1 MFVDLSQ
8 VRTPSVLALALLI
21 SACSGSKEDSAADAG
36 SDGAT
41 DGTTDGTADGTTD
54 GTADGTTDGSAD
66 GAADGGDGGGTGT
79 AQVRLAH
86 FGVFPGDTG
95 TAVDIFI
102 NGAASGVTFS
112 FKEATPYVELP
123 AGSYDIDIVPSG
135 GAIGDSVFSVPGFT
149 IADGEIWTA
158 YAAGYVAP
166 TEGGQPFSVFAFK
179 EDHAVPAGQV
189 RVNVV
194 HAAALGALDPVDVWV
209 VDGDCEPTS
218 ILLDN
223 FAYGS
228 VAANVD
234 LPSTEI
240 NVGFD
245 VGGDA
250 TVDACFKIPA
260 TITDAVINLYAV
272 NTSDGKV
279 SLVAV
284 LPDGTPVELNP
295 EDVPR

>member
-1 MFVDLSQ
+1 MFSDPTRALSF
-8 VRTPSVLALALLI
+8 SLLALSLA
-21 SACSGSKEDSAADAG
+21 ACSGSKEDTSDDGSADGAADGAADG
-36 SDGAT
+36 SADGSA
-41 DGTTDGTADGTTD
+41 DGTADGS
-54 GTADGTTDGSAD
+54 ADGSAD
-66 GAADGGDGGGTGT
+66 GAADGGGDGGGGGT

-95 TAVDIFI
+95 TAVDIFV
-102 NGAASGVTFS
+102 NGANAGITFS

-135 GAIGDSVFSVPGFT
+135 GAIGDSVFTVPGFT

-166 TEGGQPFSVFAFK
+166 TEGGQPFSVGAFK

-209 VDGDCEPTS
+209 VDGSCAPVS
-218 ILLDN
+218 PLLPG

-245 VGGDA
+245 VGSNG
-250 TVDACFKIPA
+250 TVDACFKVPA

-272 NTSDGKV
+272 NDSEGKV

-284 LPDGTPVELNP
+284 LPDGTAAEINP
-295 EDVPR
+295 ER